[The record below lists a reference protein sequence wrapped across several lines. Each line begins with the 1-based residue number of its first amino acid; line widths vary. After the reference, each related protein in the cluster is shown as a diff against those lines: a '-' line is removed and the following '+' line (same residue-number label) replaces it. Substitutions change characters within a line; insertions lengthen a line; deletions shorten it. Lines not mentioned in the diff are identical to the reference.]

1 MPNKIKAYLT
11 IEHLENELHI
21 NDKRELLFYMRGFF
35 NELAFNYKKMNINQI
50 KSELEDLKVVF
61 EFLDKMRQRGFKNE

>member
-11 IEHLENELHI
+11 IEHFENELHI
-21 NDKRELLFYMRGFF
+21 NDKRELLFYMRGYF